1 MKICEIYYSIQG
13 EGLQIGLPT
22 VFIRTSGCNLR
33 CSWCDTTFAYEEGEE
48 MSIEDIMA
56 KVKNYSTNHICVTG
70 GEPLLQKD
78 ITKLIQ
84 RLCDQGYYICVETN
98 GSKSIE
104 ELPCEDAIMISLDV
118 KCPSSGMHEK
128 MDLRNIEFLGPTDQL
143 KFVIGD
149 REDYNHARKLIDKY
163 EPICNIILMPVDG
176 RNLQDIANWILK
188 DGLNARVLPQLHK
201 LIWGKRRGV

>member
-1 MKICEIYYSIQG
+1 MKICEIFYSIQG

-33 CSWCDTTFAYEEGEE
+33 CSWCDTTYAYEEGVE

-56 KVKNYSTNHICVTG
+56 KVKKYSTSYICITG

-78 ITKLIQ
+78 ITKLIR
-84 RLCDQGYYICVETN
+84 RLSDQGYIICVETN

-104 ELPCEDAIMISLDV
+104 ELPCEDTIMISLDV

-128 MDLRNIEFLGPTDQL
+128 MDLSNLELLGPTDQL

-149 REDYNHARKLIDKY
+149 REDYNHAKKIIAEHK
-163 EPICNIILMPVDG
+163 PVCNIIFMPVNG
-176 RNLQDIANWILK
+176 KELESLTKWVLN

-201 LIWGKRRGV
+201 LIWGERREV